1 MNSLLKQ
8 IKAFLPPPPYGRQQ
22 LGLVLLP
29 VLIAVVLLLLDRYGI
44 QARFYQYF
52 SSSINGSGLTENQ
65 AEFYAQCY
73 LTTACL
79 LLFVLLPLV
88 YHFLFPVE
96 FSNPLGLRVGHSF
109 SHWPVYLALILF
121 MLPLLW
127 LAASSPS
134 FHHFYPMYR
143 PIAISGLL
151 AYELV
156 YIVQFFATE
165 FFFRGFCLFR
175 LERSFGLYAV
185 PLMVTPY
192 ALIHIHK
199 PFPEALGSIIAGLVL
214 GMLAIKTRSIWPG
227 FVVHVTIAVTM
238 DLFAL
243 THAGQWSVIN

>member
-1 MNSLLKQ
+1 MISLVEHL
-8 IKAFLPPPPYGRQQ
+8 KAFLPPGPVRREQVGV
-22 LGLVLLP
+22 VLLP
-29 VLIAVVLLLLDRYGI
+29 VLIALVLLILDRYGI
-44 QARFYQYF
+44 QIRFYEYF
-52 SSSINGSGLTENQ
+52 YSSMDRAGVSANQ
-65 AEFYAQCY
+65 AAFYAQCY

-79 LLFVLLPLV
+79 VLFVMLPLV
-88 YHFLFPVE
+88 YHYLFPVDV
-96 FSNPLGLRVGHSF
+96 SNPLGLRIGHSF
-109 SHWPVYLALILF
+109 SHWPIYLALILF

-134 FHHFYPMYR
+134 FHQFYPMYR
-143 PIAISGLL
+143 PLAISGLL

-156 YIVQFFATE
+156 YILQFFATE

-175 LERSFGLYAV
+175 LERLFGLHAV
-185 PLMVTPY
+185 TIMVVPY

-227 FVVHVTIAVTM
+227 FIVHVTIAVTM
-238 DLFAL
+238 DMFAL